1 VAESRQ
7 VLTIAGEVS
16 ASTILERLRS
26 LTRFEIDLASRES
39 VDPRGSYWP
48 PARSIEV
55 LLFIAEGGEVMQ
67 PQIHERFFCG
77 RSEAVVSRAI
87 RKLAEH
93 DLLSI
98 DRWNSVGVNR
108 LRITTS
114 GRDLLLAAGV
124 PEHVIFTLRKPV
136 APAHVGHTAWINDL
150 RVIVARSGRAPA
162 FALPA
167 WSLQRLVRPLPPTIP
182 DLLVHFGGDDKPS
195 LTLAF
200 EVDLGSERL
209 RRVFVPKLVRLQEV
223 LRSWSGDATAI
234 IVLTSGVR
242 RAALLRAHLSATEA
256 GADLIVDTLPGTT
269 GRQAIAELRDRL
281 SFLG

>member
-1 VAESRQ
+1 
-7 VLTIAGEVS
+7 VLTIAEAGG
-16 ASTILERLRS
+16 AATMLEQLRS
-26 LTRFEIDLASRES
+26 LTRFEVDVAARIS

-48 PARSIEV
+48 PARSIAV

-67 PQIHERFFCG
+67 PQVHERFFAG

-87 RKLAEH
+87 RKLADHE
-93 DLLSI
+93 LLSI

-108 LRITTS
+108 LRLTVR
-114 GRDLLLAAGV
+114 GRDLLLAVGV

-136 APAHVGHTAWINDL
+136 APAHVGHTTWINDL

-167 WSLQRLVRPLPPTIP
+167 WALQRLIRPLPPTIP
-182 DLLVHFGGDDKPS
+182 DLLVYFGGDGKPS

-209 RRVFVPKLVRLQEV
+209 RHVFVPKLIRLQDV
-223 LRSWSGDATAI
+223 LRSWSGGAIAI
-234 IVLTSGVR
+234 IVLTSGAR
-242 RAALLRAHLSATEA
+242 RAALLCEHLNGTAAVTDVA
-256 GADLIVDTLPGTT
+256 VDTLPRAT
-269 GRQAIAELRDRL
+269 GRQAIAELADRL
-281 SFLG
+281 SFLR

>member
-1 VAESRQ
+1 M
-7 VLTIAGEVS
+7 LTIGEAGI
-16 ASTILERLRS
+16 AATTTLERLRS
-26 LTRFEIDLASRES
+26 LTRFEIDVAARTS

-48 PARSIEV
+48 PARSIAV

-67 PQIHERFFCG
+67 PQIHERFFAG

-87 RKLAEH
+87 RKLADH

-98 DRWNSVGVNR
+98 DRWNSIGVNR
-108 LRITTS
+108 LRLTAR

-124 PEHVIFTLRKPV
+124 PEHVIFVLRRPV
-136 APAHVGHTAWINDL
+136 APAHVSHTTWINDL
-150 RVIVARSGRAPA
+150 RVIVAASGRAPA

-167 WSLQRLVRPLPPTIP
+167 WALQRLIRPLPPTIP
-182 DLLVHFGGDDKPS
+182 DLLVHFGGDGKPT

-209 RRVFVPKLVRLQEV
+209 RKVFVPKLVRLQDV
-223 LRSWSGDATAI
+223 LRSWSEGAIAI

-242 RAALLRAHLSATEA
+242 RAALLREHLNSTASLT
-256 GADLIVDTLPGTT
+256 DLVVDTLPRGT
-269 GRQAIAELRDRL
+269 GREAIADLTARLAFLR
-281 SFLG
+281 

>member
-1 VAESRQ
+1 MTAATM
-7 VLTIAGEVS
+7 LD
-16 ASTILERLRS
+16 RLRA
-26 LTRFEIDLASRES
+26 LTAFEVDFAARPS

-48 PARSIEV
+48 PSRSVAV
-55 LLFIAEGGEVMQ
+55 LLFVAEGGEVMQ
-67 PQIHERFFCG
+67 PQVHERYFHG

-87 RKLAEH
+87 RNLADH

-98 DRWNSVGVNR
+98 DRWNNVGVNR
-108 LRITTS
+108 LRLTTY
-114 GRDLLLAAGV
+114 GRDLLLAVGV
-124 PEHVIFTLRKPV
+124 PEHAIFTLRKPV
-136 APAHVGHTAWINDL
+136 APAHVGHTTWINDL
-150 RVIVARSGRAPA
+150 RVVVARSGRTPA

-167 WSLQRLVRPLPPTIP
+167 WALQRLVRPLPPTIP
-182 DLLVHFGGDDKPS
+182 DLLVHFGGDGKPP

-209 RRVFVPKLVRLQEV
+209 RKVFVPKLRLLQEV
-223 LRSWSGDATAI
+223 MGIWSGDARAI
-234 IVLTSGVR
+234 IVLTSGLR

-256 GADLIVDTLPGTT
+256 AADLIVDTLPSTT